1 MRLSISIPI
10 WHHEFNYFSDLNDA
24 FVIDESLGE
33 ITTVKELDFEESQVY
48 TLHVQAV
55 DSNGGIDAMSSTVI
69 VTVNVGNI
77 NEYEPRF
84 TKSTYTDVI
93 PEDTAIGT
101 SILTVSADDS
111 DSGDDGLVVYSM
123 PDHPYFY
130 LNSKSGEIR
139 LKNALDYETI
149 HKSFNFEVVA
159 TDSSMFPESSS
170 STISISVTDVND
182 NSPYCN
188 PSVYVVT
195 FSEDTGTGTQIAKL
209 NCNDTDSAS
218 NAELSYDII
227 SVNSLQSDGKF
238 SVNSEGS
245 IILESPLDFE
255 AMQSYNII
263 VGVTDNGV
271 QKLSASAT
279 IKLDIS
285 DINEFDPVF
294 DEAAY
299 EVNVVENTIGNI
311 PIGQVRATDR
321 DVNNI
326 VQYSIQSNNDYLD
339 IDVKSGD
346 IFVVSSVDFESFP
359 EPKSFEVTVVATD
372 DGDVPGPRSTSVTVT
387 VSIVDTNDGIPFF
400 SQSVYHSS
408 IPETSDADTTVIQ
421 IEASDSDGDA
431 LTYSLS
437 NASVTFRI
445 QQTGHIVVQ
454 VGAVLD
460 YESDTK
466 MYKLIALADDQ
477 RDGTGTAT
485 IYITITH
492 ENEHPPV
499 FTDFSRS
506 VHIPENMEIGQ
517 EVMIISATD
526 ADEGIDGDISYKI
539 ISGSSGKFS
548 IDGTSGQ
555 ITLTEHVDNED
566 ISSYTLTISAS
577 DSGIPQS
584 K

>member
-1 MRLSISIPI
+1 MSFI
-10 WHHEFNYFSDLNDA
+10 FFSDLNDA

-33 ITTVKELDFEESQVY
+33 ITTVKKLDFEESQVY
-48 TLHVQAV
+48 TLHIQAI

-77 NEYEPRF
+77 NEFVPRF

-93 PEDTAIGT
+93 LEDTAIGT

-123 PDHPYFY
+123 PDHSYFY

-149 HKSFNFEVVA
+149 QKSFNFEVVA
-159 TDSSMFPESSS
+159 TDSSTFPESSS

-182 NSPYCN
+182 NSPYCK

-195 FSEDTGTGTQIAKL
+195 LSEDTGTGTQIAKL

-218 NAELSYDII
+218 SAELSYDII

-245 IILESPLDFE
+245 ITLESPLDFE
-255 AMQSYNII
+255 TMQSYNII
-263 VGVTDNGV
+263 VGVNDNGEP
-271 QKLSASAT
+271 KLSTSAT

-294 DEAAY
+294 DETAY
-299 EVNVVENTIGNI
+299 DVHVVENTISNI
-311 PIGQVRATDR
+311 PIGQVRATDK

-326 VQYSIQSNNDYLD
+326 VQYSIQSNNEYLD
-339 IDVKSGD
+339 IDVRSGD

-372 DGDVPGPRSTSVTVT
+372 DGAVPGPRSTSVTVT

-408 IPETSDADTTVIQ
+408 IPETSAADTTVIQ

-437 NASVTFRI
+437 NNSDTFRI

-460 YESDTK
+460 YESNTK

-485 IYITITH
+485 VYITITH
-492 ENEHPPV
+492 ENEHPPI

-506 VHIPENMEIGQ
+506 VDIPENMEIGR

-566 ISSYTLTISAS
+566 ISSYTLRISAS
-577 DSGIPQS
+577 DNGIPQC

>member
-1 MRLSISIPI
+1 MYTI
-10 WHHEFNYFSDLNDA
+10 H
-24 FVIDESLGE
+24 
-33 ITTVKELDFEESQVY
+33 VK
-48 TLHVQAV
+48 AV

-69 VTVNVGNI
+69 VTVNVGNV
-77 NEYEPRF
+77 NEYQPRF
-84 TKSTYTDVI
+84 TKSTYTAVI
-93 PEDTAIGT
+93 DEDTAIGT

-159 TDSSMFPESSS
+159 TDSSTFPESSS

-195 FSEDTGTGTQIAKL
+195 FSEDTGTETQIAKL
-209 NCNDTDSAS
+209 NCNDTDSAR

-245 IILESPLDFE
+245 ITLESPLDFE

-299 EVNVVENTIGNI
+299 DVNVVENTISNI

-321 DVNNI
+321 DVNNS

-339 IDVKSGD
+339 IDVRSGN

-372 DGDVPGPRSTSVTVT
+372 DGAVPGPRSTYVTVT
-387 VSIVDTNDGIPFF
+387 VSIIDTNDGIPFF
-400 SQSVYHSS
+400 AQSVYHSS
-408 IPETSDADTTVIQ
+408 IPETSDADTTVLQ

-437 NASVTFRI
+437 NASDTFRI
-445 QQTGHIVVQ
+445 QQTGHIVLQ

-492 ENEHPPV
+492 ENEHPPI

-506 VHIPENMEIGQ
+506 VDIPENMEIGQ

-566 ISSYTLTISAS
+566 ISSYTLGISAS
-577 DSGIPQS
+577 DSGIPQC